1 MDFFIFISEQWVLV
15 SFLMVFVYLFAWT
28 EKNKAGAAVG
38 LHELTRMV
46 NADEAVVL
54 DIRDSKDF
62 AEGHIVNAINIPFNK
77 VAGRVS
83 ELNKYKDSTI
93 ILVDKMGQH
102 TGSVGKQLSREGY
115 TVKRLRGGVAEW
127 SAQNLPLVR
136 T

>member
-1 MDFFIFISEQWVLV
+1 MLV
-15 SFLMVFVYLFAWT
+15 SILLVLVYLFAWT

-62 AEGHIVNAINIPFNK
+62 AEGHIVNAINIPFSK

-83 ELNKYKDSTI
+83 ELNKYKESTI

-115 TVKRLRGGVAEW
+115 TVKRLRGGVTEW
-127 SAQNLPLVR
+127 TAQNLPLVK